1 MKGIEDE
8 IQAGTDSLKW
18 IDYKDKK
25 EDVEAFIKKIKLPI
39 EVLYSQVITLKD
51 SLKSIE
57 ELLKSWAKQP
67 MIDRPPKSAIV
78 IAQIP
83 ANIQAKIQSFKKD
96 NLTKIKQFK
105 DGNTWE
111 VDVDK
116 ITANISK
123 AKNAVF
129 LKEVKELFTLS
140 EQAKNVAKSII
151 LSTE

>member
-1 MKGIEDE
+1 
-8 IQAGTDSLKW
+8 
-18 IDYKDKK
+18 
-25 EDVEAFIKKIKLPI
+25 
-39 EVLYSQVITLKD
+39 
-51 SLKSIE
+51 
-57 ELLKSWAKQP
+57 

-151 LSTE
+151 LSTEQQEALKKYWEFYQIWLSEYLQSGLLEIILSNINQLQKYMDGAETTEHNDFFQ

>member
-1 MKGIEDE
+1 M
-8 IQAGTDSLKW
+8 
-18 IDYKDKK
+18 
-25 EDVEAFIKKIKLPI
+25 
-39 EVLYSQVITLKD
+39 
-51 SLKSIE
+51 
-57 ELLKSWAKQP
+57 
-67 MIDRPPKSAIV
+67 
-78 IAQIP
+78 
-83 ANIQAKIQSFKKD
+83 
-96 NLTKIKQFK
+96 TKIKQFK